1 MKVSQNFDRET
12 TSLPG
17 SQIGFMNFIFAPFF
31 LSLTEIFPELEFL
44 SDNVKINLENMKKL
58 KEEEDKKKE
67 EKK

>member
-1 MKVSQNFDRET
+1 
-12 TSLPG
+12 
-17 SQIGFMNFIFAPFF
+17 MNFIVAPFF